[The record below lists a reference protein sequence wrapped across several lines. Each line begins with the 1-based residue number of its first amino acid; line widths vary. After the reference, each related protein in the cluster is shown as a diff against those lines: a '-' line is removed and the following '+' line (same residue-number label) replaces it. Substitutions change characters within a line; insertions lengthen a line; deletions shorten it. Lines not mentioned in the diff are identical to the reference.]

1 MAKYDHKFIVLMLGS
16 NCVGKT
22 CLFHRSVDGTFKAN
36 STATIGLDFKNKMFE
51 LDGKKIL
58 LQIFDTGG
66 YPLHRGIISSMCR
79 YAKGIMLVYDVTSEW
94 SFNSLKDWISFI
106 EEHVPSDADRILL
119 GNKCDPNDRSPRQ
132 VCRER
137 GEMLAINCGMR
148 FLEVSAKSGVN
159 VEEAFFTLAR
169 DIMTRLNK

>member
-1 MAKYDHKFIVLMLGS
+1 MTESLRFLMCLS
-16 NCVGKT
+16 RRRKQGK
-22 CLFHRSVDGTFKAN
+22 RN
-36 STATIGLDFKNKMFE
+36 E
-51 LDGKKIL
+51 
-58 LQIFDTGG
+58 
-66 YPLHRGIISSMCR
+66 
-79 YAKGIMLVYDVTSEW
+79 GIMLVYDVTSEW